1 MSQPK
6 TDITTRSTPDRALQA
21 RIVRRVSMQY
31 ADGADERLDRPA
43 HVRAASSMAWIGD
56 RVALVQDDVNFVALV
71 DPATGLADAITLPA
85 GRDDKR
91 QFDDGRD
98 NKKYKLDLEAMARV
112 PTTRGT
118 MLVAFGSGS
127 KKRRENV
134 LTLGFSGR
142 LKRPAHHDP
151 SLVASPR
158 LYEAL
163 RAERTFSGSDM
174 NIEGALYVDGMIR
187 LYGRGNGEAKDDLLA
202 VNATCDL
209 AWSSLQ
215 RYLAD
220 PEHGALPEVS
230 RIRQYD
236 LGDVDGVALGFTDAI
251 PVRRSMVLYAAA
263 AEASKDATEDGAVVG
278 SALGVLPNDRR
289 QPARWAM
296 LRDERGKP
304 FAGKVEGLVLDPKDA
319 TRALVVL
326 DVDDYTRPSELCEV
340 RLGGPWFGR

>member
-6 TDITTRSTPDRALQA
+6 TEITTHSTADRALEA
-21 RIVRRVSMQY
+21 RILRRVSMHY

-158 LYEAL
+158 LYASL
-163 RAERTFSGSDM
+163 ASTYARAACHFS
-174 NIEGALYVDGMIR
+174 AFT
-187 LYGRGNGEAKDDLLA
+187 
-202 VNATCDL
+202 AT
-209 AWSSLQ
+209 
-215 RYLAD
+215 
-220 PEHGALPEVS
+220 G
-230 RIRQYD
+230 
-236 LGDVDGVALGFTDAI
+236 
-251 PVRRSMVLYAAA
+251 
-263 AEASKDATEDGAVVG
+263 
-278 SALGVLPNDRR
+278 
-289 QPARWAM
+289 
-296 LRDERGKP
+296 
-304 FAGKVEGLVLDPKDA
+304 A
-319 TRALVVL
+319 TRDAFTSASRSLNLAMSWRDSAMRV
-326 DVDDYTRPSELCEV
+326 S
-340 RLGGPWFGR
+340 F